1 LLILHSI
8 VKDLETNGDPEDGW
22 REHFLSLPRILDSF
36 DFIIVENM
44 IIRSIN
50 FCNGGIND
58 RDYYHGM
65 LLSSLGN
72 L

>member
-1 LLILHSI
+1 
-8 VKDLETNGDPEDGW
+8 
-22 REHFLSLPRILDSF
+22 
-36 DFIIVENM
+36 M